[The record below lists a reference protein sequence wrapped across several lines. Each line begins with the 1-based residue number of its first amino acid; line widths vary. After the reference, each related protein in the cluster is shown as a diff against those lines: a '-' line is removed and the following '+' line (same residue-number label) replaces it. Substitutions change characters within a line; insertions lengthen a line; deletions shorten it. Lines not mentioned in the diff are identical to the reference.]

1 MPLEIEKRRL
11 LDHCMICMM
20 FGLKIDNVD
29 RKEALRYAEK
39 FFEEDRFHYI
49 VTLNPEGVVIAQ
61 GNKIFSSVVNDA
73 DLVVADGSWLVRAVN
88 FLGGAIK
95 ERVAGIDLLLDIL
108 NLCKERKYSV
118 YLLGAKEGT
127 IVSAK
132 KRLEDMF
139 PGIKILGFHNGYFD
153 AEEEARIV
161 EEIKFLKPYFL
172 VVGLGMPKQEIWINR
187 HRDLP
192 VRLAIGVGGSF
203 DVISGNIPRAP
214 YWMQVIG
221 LEWFYRILKD
231 PKRIKRLS
239 FIPRFFLLVLKSKL
253 GIV

>member
-1 MPLEIEKRRL
+1 MIKRRP
-11 LDHCMICMM
+11 LDHCMSYMM
-20 FGLKIDNVD
+20 FGLRIDDVN
-29 RKEALRYAEK
+29 REEAVRHIER
-39 FFEEDRFHYI
+39 FFKEDRFHYI

-61 GNKIFSSVVNDA
+61 DNKIFSSVVNGA
-73 DLVVADGSWLVRAVN
+73 DLVVADGSWLVRAVR

-108 NLCKERKYSV
+108 SLCKEKGYSV
-118 YLLGAKEGT
+118 YLLGAKEDT

-132 KRLEDMF
+132 KRLEDIF
-139 PGIKILGFHNGYFD
+139 PGIRILGFHNGYFD
-153 AEEEARIV
+153 IEEEAKIV
-161 EEIKFLKPYFL
+161 EEINSLKPDFL

-187 HRDLP
+187 HRDLS

-221 LEWFYRILKD
+221 LEWFYRVLKD
-231 PKRIKRLS
+231 PKRVKRLS

-253 GIV
+253 GVV